1 MVEINF
7 DQRNSYLFDRILA
20 NEDSNE
26 HETSLK
32 TLELR
37 WSNLHKQIVKC
48 EKDIEQSIYNTELEE
63 LTKIRSEYQTW
74 LDATPTTTTTYKS
87 ELQV

>member
-1 MVEINF
+1 MVEINS
-7 DQRNSYLFDRILA
+7 DQRNSYLFNRIVA

-26 HETSLK
+26 HATSLK

-48 EKDIEQSIYNTELEE
+48 EKDIEQSLFNTELQE
-63 LTKIRSEYQTW
+63 LTKIRSEYQVW
-74 LDATPTTTTTYKS
+74 LDATPTSTSKS